1 MAGNCSNMWESD
13 ETLGK
18 DKGVL
23 FLNVTFELPIR
34 YAQPMYGYVVPFLL
48 VVTII
53 ANRLIVVVLSKRH
66 MCTPTNAVLMAMAL
80 SDIFTLK
87 FPSPWLYYMHTFCNH
102 YKPLSPLGA

>member
-1 MAGNCSNMWESD
+1 MAGNCSKMWESN
-13 ETLGK
+13 ETLYN

-23 FLNVTFELPIR
+23 FLNVTCELPNR
-34 YAQPMYGYVVPFLL
+34 YAQPMYDYVVPFLL

-53 ANRLIVVVLSKRH
+53 ANRLIVMVLTKRH
-66 MCTPTNAVLMAMAL
+66 MRTPTNAVLMAMAL